1 MVTQRNLAE
10 VYHALNT
17 FNISTTDNSVPTLVL
32 RGDRDFVMTE
42 QMSREIME
50 DLGENAQFQCLANCG
65 HSPLIDDL
73 PQLISKI
80 ENFLEIGGCK
90 YALNE

>member
-1 MVTQRNLAE
+1 MQT
-10 VYHALNT
+10 
-17 FNISTTDNSVPTLVL
+17 PVL

-50 DLGENAQFQCLANCG
+50 DLGGNAEFQCLVNCG
-65 HSPLIDDL
+65 HAPLIDDL

-80 ENFLEIGGCK
+80 ENFLEIGGSK
-90 YALNE
+90 YALKQ